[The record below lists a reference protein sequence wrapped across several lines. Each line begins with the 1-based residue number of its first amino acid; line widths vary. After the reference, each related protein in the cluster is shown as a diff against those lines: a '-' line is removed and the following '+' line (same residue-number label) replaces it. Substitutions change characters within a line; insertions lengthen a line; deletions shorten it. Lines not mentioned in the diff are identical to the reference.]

1 MRITPRSTLKKVAA
15 VVSDALRTAGIRAV
29 LTGGACATIYSG
41 GAYQSEDLD
50 LILQSSPTQKE
61 LDRVMAGIGFVR
73 KGDSYHHLDTRFF
86 VEFPR
91 GPLSIGS
98 DLSVKPAEMPIEGTS
113 VLLLSPT
120 DSCRDRL
127 AGYYHWKDR
136 QSLKVAVAMAAR
148 HRIDLD
154 RTRSWSARER
164 ASQGFE
170 EFIKELRKARARR
183 RR

>member
-1 MRITPRSTLKKVAA
+1 VKITARSSLRKVAA
-15 VVSDALRTAGIRAV
+15 VVSDALRRAGIRAV

-61 LDRVMAGIGFVR
+61 LDRVMAGIGFAR
-73 KGDSYHHLDTRFF
+73 KGDSYHHPDTRFF

-98 DLSVKPAEMPIEGTS
+98 DLSVKTAEISIDGVS

-120 DSCRDRL
+120 DSCLDRL

-136 QSLKVAVAMAAR
+136 QSLKAAVAMAAR
-148 HRIDLD
+148 HRIDLE
-154 RTRSWSARER
+154 RTQAWSAREG

-170 EFIKELRKARARR
+170 EFIRELQKAKARR
-183 RR
+183 RG

>member
-1 MRITPRSTLKKVAA
+1 VKITARSSLKKVAA
-15 VVSDALRTAGIRAV
+15 VVSNALSGAGIRAV

-61 LDRVMAGIGFVR
+61 LDRVMAEIGFVR
-73 KGDSYHHLDTRFF
+73 QRDSYHHPDTRFF

-91 GPLSIGS
+91 GPLSIGA
-98 DLSVKPAEMPIEGTS
+98 DLSVKPAEMPIGGVS

-127 AGYYHWKDR
+127 AAYYHWKDR
-136 QSLKVAVAMAAR
+136 QSLKAAVAVASR

-154 RTRSWSARER
+154 RTRSWSAREG
-164 ASQGFE
+164 ATQGFNEFVE
-170 EFIKELRKARARR
+170 EVRKARARR